1 MAIKL
6 SSNAK
11 SFGGDMPAD
20 SDCVPVIRRGS
31 SLGDQIDVFGETG
44 ATNSKHFA
52 DIRGGI
58 LLCSTLSE
66 FMTDD
71 EA

>member
-6 SSNAK
+6 PSNAK
-11 SFGGDMPAD
+11 SAD
-20 SDCVPVIRRGS
+20 SDFVPVIRRGS
-31 SLGDQIDVFGETG
+31 SLGDQIDVLGESG

-58 LLCSTLSE
+58 LLCSSTLSK